1 MARIQ
6 ERLGAL
12 KSRGRAALIPYIT
25 AGDPDLGMTR
35 VLVRAAEAGGASVL
49 EIGIP
54 FSDPMAD
61 GPTLQRAF
69 SRSLQAGTTLP
80 LILDL
85 VSDIRARSDIPIV
98 LFGYFNPFLR
108 YGLDSFAA
116 DAAAAGVDGILCV
129 DLPPEEAGEFRLAA
143 DAHDLEMIFL
153 LAPTSGTARIRKVA
167 AVARGFIYVV
177 SVTGVTGARTRLP
190 ADVPDL
196 VGRVRAATELPV
208 AVGFGISRPEQ
219 AQWVASFAD
228 GVVVGSAVADLIERH
243 PDRSTLPARV
253 ESFVAGLRRAIDGA
267 GAVHPA
273 TRSRPARNAGPP
285 RPRGNRSGRAG
296 GQG

>member
-12 KSRGRAALIPYIT
+12 KSRGRAARIPYIT

-35 VLVRAAEAGGASVL
+35 AVVRAAEAGGASVL

-116 DAAAAGVDGILCV
+116 AAAAAGVVCIL
-129 DLPPEEAGEFRLAA
+129 
-143 DAHDLEMIFL
+143 
-153 LAPTSGTARIRKVA
+153 
-167 AVARGFIYVV
+167 
-177 SVTGVTGARTRLP
+177 GVQFGG
-190 ADVPDL
+190 
-196 VGRVRAATELPV
+196 GR
-208 AVGFGISRPEQ
+208 
-219 AQWVASFAD
+219 
-228 GVVVGSAVADLIERH
+228 
-243 PDRSTLPARV
+243 
-253 ESFVAGLRRAIDGA
+253 FV
-267 GAVHPA
+267 
-273 TRSRPARNAGPP
+273 
-285 RPRGNRSGRAG
+285 
-296 GQG
+296 